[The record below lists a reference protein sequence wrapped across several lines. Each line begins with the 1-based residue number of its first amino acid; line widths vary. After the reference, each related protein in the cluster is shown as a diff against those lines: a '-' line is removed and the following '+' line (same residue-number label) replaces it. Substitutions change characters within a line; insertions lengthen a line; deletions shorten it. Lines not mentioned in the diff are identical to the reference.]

1 MLSALSVVVN
11 AQADAQGQESFAGF
25 GVATQPAVGSRSKPE
40 ISAGHHKPNPLPG
53 TFGQRADI
61 ALPSHCQPVAG
72 FFISGSGNH
81 HRHAFLLNRP
91 EGLNQ
96 LHTE

>member
-40 ISAGHHKPNPLPG
+40 ISADHHKPNPLPG
-53 TFGQRADI
+53 T
-61 ALPSHCQPVAG
+61 L
-72 FFISGSGNH
+72 
-81 HRHAFLLNRP
+81 RP
-91 EGLNQ
+91 ESR
-96 LHTE
+96 H